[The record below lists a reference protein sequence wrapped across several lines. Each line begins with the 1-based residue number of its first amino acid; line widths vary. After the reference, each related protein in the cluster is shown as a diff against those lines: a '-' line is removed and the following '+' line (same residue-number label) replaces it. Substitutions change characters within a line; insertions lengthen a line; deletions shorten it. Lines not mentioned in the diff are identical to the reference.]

1 MINTFSCLCSFAF
14 KSITVFSAATQ
25 LAITQAINRHP
36 SLKVAC
42 LPLRLDEALS
52 DPIEDLTRL
61 RIANIPASSLQHV
74 QPLLRAG
81 LQIDCLSVHDLS
93 SLKDWLRYSSEVKIY
108 GLYFH
113 EIDDPGRD
121 IEKLVS
127 KYMDTLETV
136 TLQGDKNIRDSS
148 HWLRISA
155 LQLLDDDVMILSLRG
170 HKSFDKTF
178 STFSDLTVFSPH
190 PQQHILSSGGSFRF
204 CKSLH
209 SSFPDLEALTIK
221 FFVNALQT
229 QSNEFMDVI
238 PEVRAQIDYLDVRC
252 ANHSCHSALKQRTI
266 CFEHYVS

>member
-1 MINTFSCLCSFAF
+1 MINAFSCLCSFAF

-25 LAITQAINRHP
+25 LAITQAINQHP

-52 DPIEDLTRL
+52 DSIEDLTRL
-61 RIANIPASSLQHV
+61 RIANVPASSLQHV

-121 IEKLVS
+121 IEKLVL

-136 TLQGDKNIRDSS
+136 TLQGDKNIRDS

-178 STFSDLTVFSPH
+178 SRFSDLTVFSPL
-190 PQQHILSSGGSFRF
+190 PQQHILSSGGFSRF

-209 SSFPDLEALTIK
+209 FSFPDLEALTIK

-229 QSNEFMDVI
+229 QSNEFTDVI
-238 PEVRAQIDYLDVRC
+238 PEVRAQLINYLNVRC
-252 ANHSCHSALKQRTI
+252 ADHSCHSALKQHTI
-266 CFEHYVS
+266 CFENYAS